1 MMTIRMSRQVE
12 RRRISRA
19 SQALETLSSVLTAR
33 IAGLNECDDGK
44 QSSARAEDEMKSAG
58 QLSKKAKQL
67 TSLPSRSRPVFKN
80 PKKMTFQ
87 RRKNSISSN
96 SSDEV
101 DSSQGELRQY
111 VLVFQLGSLSDTL
124 QVTRSYLRM
133 TAQWPTTA
141 ARSLRPPVVSPE
153 IEAALLLSSHLR
165 EDPKTPGCVNALTEL
180 NPPHRAS

>member
-1 MMTIRMSRQVE
+1 MFNHQSIESSDVALKETKPQHFSE
-12 RRRISRA
+12 GKEDDDKEDDDRA
-19 SQALETLSSVLTAR
+19 NDDQDDKKIEDDDNQNEQAGRKAKKVTSVTGTRDSFKRTAR
-33 IAGLNECDDGK
+33 IAGLNECNDGK
-44 QSSARAEDEMKSAG
+44 QSSERAEGGTKSAG

-101 DSSQGELRQY
+101 DSSQSELRQY
-111 VLVFQLGSLSDTL
+111 VPVFQLGSLFDTL

-133 TAQWPTTA
+133 TAQ
-141 ARSLRPPVVSPE
+141 
-153 IEAALLLSSHLR
+153 
-165 EDPKTPGCVNALTEL
+165 
-180 NPPHRAS
+180 